1 MAKVKKKAIKVKK
14 KHWFKVIAPK
24 AFDEQVLG
32 ETYVAEAGLMKD
44 KSISL
49 NLKCFAYRMS
59 KQNISVGFKVNEIK
73 ENKAYCTL
81 IKYNLLQASVKRL
94 ASRGKEKIIDSF
106 VVKSQDGKNVRIK
119 FILITTGKVSNS
131 SLTAIR
137 NALRV
142 QASNMLAGIDY
153 EDILLQTITYKIQPK
168 LKRSLAKI
176 YPLRA
181 CAIKELYIEQRKSSL
196 KHVIEGT
203 PVKKTEKP
211 AEKKTEV
218 VEKVAEEKPKVAKEV
233 KKENVSVKEE
243 SKDSDIKEEVKEE
256 VKEEKEIKKEEKVET
271 TIEVKEDSSKKE

>member
-24 AFDEQVLG
+24 VFDEAVLG

-59 KQNISVGFKVNEIK
+59 KQNISVGFKINEIK
-73 ENKAYCTL
+73 EDKAYCTL
-81 IKYNLLQASVKRL
+81 VKYNLLQASVKRL
-94 ASRGKEKIIDSF
+94 ASRGKEKIMDSF
-106 VVKSQDGKNVRIK
+106 VIKSQDGKNVRIK

-203 PVKKTEKP
+203 PIKKIEKP
-211 AEKKTEV
+211 VEKKSEIVEKV
-218 VEKVAEEKPKVAKEV
+218 VEKKPIIVKEIKKEV
-233 KKENVSVKEE
+233 VKKSVEK
-243 SKDSDIKEEVKEE
+243 KEEV
-256 VKEEKEIKKEEKVET
+256 KEIKKEEVKEVKVE
-271 TIEVKEDSSKKE
+271 IKEEIKEVSSKKE